1 MLTFR
6 LRLFRGRY
14 SSANEI
20 NDMYTKGC
28 YTIYNKFLFL
38 PIQLLKASEE
48 FPYLKKEGSK
58 VACTTVLPQKVNLLR
73 DRHWVYHLRKNF
85 HCHGLVLS
93 LSSSFPFIDNSK

>member
-14 SSANEI
+14 SSPNEI

-28 YTIYNKFLFL
+28 YIIYNKFLFL
-38 PIQLLKASEE
+38 PMQFLKVSEE
-48 FPYLKKEGSK
+48 FPYLKMEGSE

-73 DRHWVYHLRKNF
+73 DRHWVFLA
-85 HCHGLVLS
+85 
-93 LSSSFPFIDNSK
+93 